1 MKISFFGFLL
11 IILYSV
17 QSYSQSNDTKIGV
30 DYGALKQNPQGAVYD
45 YSDPQS
51 VNIKVAVWGNVRF
64 PGRYIVPEYT
74 NAKDLLSYAGGPT
87 DAALLDDLRI
97 FRTKSDST
105 QEFIQFNYNDL
116 LWEKNLKSSHSLPQI
131 KAGDVLLV
139 PGEPRWYTKD
149 YVSLTLSVISTLI
162 SLSILILNIVRK

>member
-1 MKISFFGFLL
+1 MKVYLFFISLLVFG
-11 IILYSV
+11 V
-17 QSYSQSNDTKIGV
+17 QNFAQSNDTKIGI
-30 DYGALKQNPQGAVYD
+30 DYGNLRQYTQGGYYD

-87 DAALLDDLRI
+87 DAALLEDLRI
-97 FRTKSDST
+97 FRMKEDST
-105 QEFIQFNYNDL
+105 QEFISFNYNDL
-116 LWEKNLKSSHSLPQI
+116 LWSKEPKKVPAPPQI
-131 KAGDVLLV
+131 KAGDVLLA
-139 PGEPRWYTKD
+139 PGEPRWYTRD
-149 YVSLTLSVISTLI
+149 YLSISLSVVSTLI

>member
-1 MKISFFGFLL
+1 MKVYLFFIFIFVLGIQNFG
-11 IILYSV
+11 
-17 QSYSQSNDTKIGV
+17 QSNDTKIGI
-30 DYGALKQNPQGAVYD
+30 DYGSLKMNPQGAVYD

-74 NAKDLLSYAGGPT
+74 NAKDLLSYSGGPT
-87 DAALLDDLRI
+87 DAALLEDLKI
-97 FRTKSDST
+97 YRTKEDSS
-105 QEFIQFNYNDL
+105 QEFISINYNDL
-116 LWEKNLKSSHSLPQI
+116 LWSKEPKKVIPAPQI

-139 PGEPRWYTKD
+139 PGEPRWYTRD
-149 YVSLTLSVISTLI
+149 YLSISLSVISTLI